1 MAAIPTLAAD
11 HHPPTS
17 PLAWLTSA
25 RGQLISC
32 LFAGLLL
39 LLGYTLSWTGL
50 TTTPSVALTK
60 HILVWASFAIGLFHG
75 LRSAREALKTS
86 YVDIDILM
94 VVGAI
99 LAALIGQPAEGSLL
113 LILFGIAG
121 ALEEIALAKAGR
133 SVQALHSMLPKA
145 ASRWTGSAFEPCP
158 VEALSTDDRIRILTG
173 QQVPTD
179 AIILSGQSE
188 MDQRFI
194 TGESMPREVSP
205 GDELFAGTLNLGSTL
220 EARVLRPAQE
230 SSLQRIVNLVTQAQS
245 QREPVQRFID
255 RFSQPYAIS
264 VFIISILTFLIWW
277 QLLNRAPADAAFTAI
292 TLLIVMSP
300 CALVLATPV
309 ATLAAISR
317 ASRGGVLFKG
327 GIAIERLSRTAAMA
341 FDKTGT
347 LTLGRPTLIDLAPA
361 GWSNKTKL
369 LSLAAALES
378 SSHHPIATAIT
389 SGAQARSIPP
399 ATLDSPVTFT
409 TSKGLT
415 ATLQSREAR
424 LGSIDFVQPLI
435 TTCLQRHTA
444 ALVAS
449 AQSQGNIA
457 VAITHHDDAGVLII
471 ADQLRPGAKEMLQSL
486 RALGI
491 SKTIMLTGDNHRTA
505 QAVARELA
513 IDQLHAQLL
522 PEDKVRHVQTLA
534 ASLKPGQS
542 VCVMGDGV
550 NDAPVLAAA
559 GASIAI
565 GSIGSDAAV
574 ESADAVLISD
584 DLRCVPWAIALARQ
598 TRSTINLNLIFALTA
613 IIIMMLSV
621 ILASLAGIR
630 IPMWLG
636 VIGHEGGT
644 LIVIA
649 HSLLLLTFR
658 SWSKQE
664 KSSPT

>member
-1 MAAIPTLAAD
+1 MAALPSIAAE
-11 HHPPTS
+11 HSPQTS
-17 PLAWLTSA
+17 GLSWLTSA

-39 LLGYTLSWTGL
+39 LLAYTLNWTGL
-50 TTTPSVALTK
+50 TQAPALALTK
-60 HILVWASFAIGLFHG
+60 QILVWASFAIGLFHG

-94 VVGAI
+94 VVGAL
-99 LAALIGQPAEGSLL
+99 LAAIIGQPAEGSLL

-133 SVQALHSMLPKA
+133 SVKALHAMLPTS
-145 ASRWTGSAFEPCP
+145 ASRWTGTNFEPCP
-158 VEALSTDDRIRILTG
+158 VEALQTHDTIRILTG

-179 AIILSGQSE
+179 AVILEGQSE

-194 TGESMPREVSP
+194 TGESMPREVEP

-220 EARVLRPAQE
+220 TAKVLRPAQQ
-230 SSLQRIVNLVTQAQS
+230 SSLQRIVNLVIEAQS
-245 QREPVQRFID
+245 QRQPVQRFID
-255 RFSQPYAIS
+255 RFSQPYAIA
-264 VFIISILTFLIWW
+264 VFAISILTFLIWW
-277 QLLNRAPADAAFTAI
+277 LLLNRKPDDAAFTAI

-347 LTLGRPTLIDLAPA
+347 LTLGRPALVSISPA
-361 GWSNKTKL
+361 GWSNQTKL
-369 LSLAAALES
+369 LSIASALEA
-378 SSHHPIATAIT
+378 SSHHPIAHAVTA
-389 SGAQARSIPP
+389 GAAARSIPP
-399 ATLDSPVTFT
+399 VTLDQPVTFT
-409 TSKGLT
+409 RSKGLS
-415 ATLQSREAR
+415 ALYQSIEAR
-424 LGSIDFVQPLI
+424 LGSLDFALPLI
-435 TTCLQRHTA
+435 TPCLKKHTA
-444 ALVAS
+444 ALLAS
-449 AQSQGNIA
+449 AQSQGHIG
-457 VAITHHDDAGVLII
+457 VVITHDQDAGVLVIR
-471 ADQLRPGAKEMLQSL
+471 DELRPGAKEMMPAL
-486 RALGI
+486 RARGI
-491 SKTIMLTGDNHRTA
+491 NTTVMLTGDNHRTA

-513 IDQLHAQLL
+513 IDQLFAELL
-522 PEDKVRHVQTLA
+522 PEDKVTHVRTLA

-542 VCVMGDGV
+542 VCVIGDGV

-574 ESADAVLISD
+574 QSADAVLITD
-584 DLRCVPWAIALARQ
+584 DLRAVPWAISLARK
-598 TRSTINLNLIFALTA
+598 TRSTININLIFALAA
-613 IIIMMLSV
+613 IMIMMLSV
-621 ILASLAGIR
+621 IFASLAGIR

-644 LIVIA
+644 LLVIA
-649 HSLLLLTFR
+649 HSLLLLAFQG
-658 SWSKQE
+658 WSDDAASK
-664 KSSPT
+664 